1 MRFMILVKGS
11 EESEGGALPSEQDL
25 AAMAEFNERMVKAGV
40 MLSGEGLQPTSKGA
54 KVRFGGP
61 KPVVID
67 GPFTETKELVAGYW
81 LIDVASR
88 AEAIEWA
95 TQIPFKD
102 GEVEIRQLFELSDF
116 PAGDAI
122 DHHARLKD
130 EMDKQKK

>member
-1 MRFMILVKGS
+1 MRFMILVKGN
-11 EESEGGALPSEQDL
+11 EESEAATLPSEQDL
-25 AAMAEFNERMVKAGV
+25 AAMAEFNEKMVKAGV

-54 KVRFGGP
+54 KVRFGGS

-67 GPFTETKELVAGYW
+67 GPFSEAKEVVAGYW
-81 LIDVASR
+81 LVEVKSR

-95 TQIPFKD
+95 TQIPFKE

-122 DHHARLKD
+122 DHHARLK
-130 EMDKQKK
+130 EELDKTKK